1 MKINFEQ
8 YIVLGALSVYA
19 VGTIAT
25 KLLQTEIFKY
35 NGHNKLA
42 LFLTR
47 SASQE
52 GVKFG
57 PRLFTLWNLSHVLY
71 YALGSYLF
79 PEKRVLLFGLGVAW
93 ELLEIPWGAFNFL
106 DIFWNF
112 IGILIGKAIR
122 DRRRV

>member
-1 MKINFEQ
+1 MKISFEQ
-8 YIVLGALSVYA
+8 FLVLGALSV
-19 VGTIAT
+19 IAAAT
-25 KLLQTEIFKY
+25 VTGKLLQTEIFKY
-35 NGHNKLA
+35 RGHNTLA

-52 GVKFG
+52 GLEYG
-57 PRLFTLWNLSHVLY
+57 PRLFTFWNLSHVLY

-79 PEKRVLLFGLGVAW
+79 PEKRILLFGIGVAW
-93 ELLEIPWGAFNFL
+93 ELFEIPFGVFNFL